1 MCHVDDE
8 VPEAAYF
15 PPAEVMR
22 SIRDYHGG
30 VQQLS
35 HIWSFVVNFNALA
48 SLTLPISKERKKRD
62 GKSRVPNP
70 VTMAA
75 LRPGAVL
82 LEPEDVSLLTE
93 ELKVERD
100 EDTGAAKPEGMM
112 KVISWLRK
120 KDKDTVEITNR
131 VALHDIV
138 NQERFTAGL
147 TITGSEGIDAW
158 ARVGEDKV
166 VLFQSKGQQKGSA
179 VGQPGNNAVLT
190 PKDLHDYIAS
200 LMLSAYTS
208 ADDLVKHKIR
218 AVCTA
223 KSEETRAD
231 CQTQLV
237 DSIRTWLKWSETK
250 VMAEL
255 LLVPHLSPRTSSKTK
270 EELPQKF
277 RGEII
282 TDFNDKRRKA
292 KKALLAE
299 LSKVTCDGVSDELS
313 DAVSKLKTALGTD
326 AEQHVPSVV
335 VVFRDSFDTALGDVF
350 GGIVSRTVEQEKSVR
365 KGGSGGR
372 GGGGSRGTE
381 GGEGEVEE

>member
-35 HIWSFVVNFNALA
+35 HIWSFVINFNALA
-48 SLTLPISKERKKRD
+48 SLTMAIEED
-62 GKSRVPNP
+62 VNAGTGKSRLPDP

-75 LRPGAVL
+75 LRPGAML
-82 LEPEDVSLLTE
+82 LEREDASLLTE

-100 EDTGAAKPEGMM
+100 KDTGAAKPKSMM

-313 DAVSKLKTALGTD
+313 GAVSELKTALDPRITK
-326 AEQHVPSVV
+326 QHVPSVV
-335 VVFRDSFDTALGDVF
+335 VVFRDRFDTALGDVF
-350 GGIVSRTVEQEKSVR
+350 GGIVSRTVERPKEEEEEESKS
-365 KGGSGGR
+365 GR
-372 GGGGSRGTE
+372 ESDGA
-381 GGEGEVEE
+381 